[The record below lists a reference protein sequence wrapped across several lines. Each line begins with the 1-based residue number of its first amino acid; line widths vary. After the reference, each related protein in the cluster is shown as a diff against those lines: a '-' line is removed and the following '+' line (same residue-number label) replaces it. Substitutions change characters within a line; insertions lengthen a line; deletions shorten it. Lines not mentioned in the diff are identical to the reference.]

1 MATGTDDDQLL
12 ELALSAGRGDQ
23 SALESLVKATQADVW
38 RFVAY
43 LADTGVADDLTQ
55 ETYLRALGAL
65 PRFAGRSTVRTWLL
79 SIARRVVAD
88 HIRHL
93 KSRPR
98 IAHGA
103 DLEEASLRRPTHRFE
118 ELVELKALLAA
129 LDDDRREALV
139 LTQVVGLSYAE
150 TADVCGCAI
159 GTIRSRVARARDEL
173 IGWAEPDDMTG

>member
-1 MATGTDDDQLL
+1 MATGTDDEQLL

-23 SALESLVKATQADVW
+23 SALESLVKATQGDVW

-43 LADTGVADDLTQ
+43 LADSGVADDLTQ

-98 IAHGA
+98 IAWCGPR
-103 DLEEASLRRPTHRFE
+103 EASLRRPTHRFE
-118 ELVELKALLAA
+118 ELVELKSLLAA

-173 IGWAEPDDMTG
+173 IGWAEPENLTG

>member
-103 DLEEASLRRPTHRFE
+103 DLEEASLRRPTHRF
-118 ELVELKALLAA
+118 
-129 LDDDRREALV
+129 
-139 LTQVVGLSYAE
+139 
-150 TADVCGCAI
+150 
-159 GTIRSRVARARDEL
+159 
-173 IGWAEPDDMTG
+173 

>member
-1 MATGTDDDQLL
+1 MATGTDDEQLL

-23 SALESLVKATQADVW
+23 SALESLVKATQGDVW

-118 ELVELKALLAA
+118 ELVELKSLLAA

-173 IGWAEPDDMTG
+173 IGWSEPENLTG